1 MEGINRGRWNEAKA
15 HEVTFDDDVA
25 QGLLLRDEEAIWKEE
40 MHRADLT
47 KRATGGGRDELVES
61 AS

>member
-40 MHRADLT
+40 MHRAD
-47 KRATGGGRDELVES
+47 
-61 AS
+61 